1 VRNRTYNVPDQRPFE
16 KFLHKNMPIAHP
28 LSTDFQSFQ
37 IECDRWLNKHWS
49 YNFGYHLIRKG
60 EGTIRGEFTEPW
72 LDESVTMESGYKE
85 NIPYGVIE
93 SKNNF
98 YFGFHYEYNV
108 HVQSDILIGYE
119 YIKNFLHT
127 EGDISRDFY
136 LNLALYFDYNW
147 LVAAI

>member
-1 VRNRTYNVPDQRPFE
+1 
-16 KFLHKNMPIAHP
+16 
-28 LSTDFQSFQ
+28 DFQSFQ

-108 HVQSDILIGYE
+108 HVQSDISIGYE

-127 EGDISRDFY
+127 EGDISSDFY